1 MSARLSLM
9 WAKKLKILFVCLAG
23 CLAVFSTVIPH
34 HHHENGMICWVI
46 DAAESG
52 DTHSSDVPEKAGDCS
67 GCSWFAYKVPVDTV
81 SFKSISYIKVCP
93 GKNFV
98 GDVGYVVRFRYRQ
111 FGGIS
116 LFRYLHRAAAYI
128 YFS

>member
-1 MSARLSLM
+1 M

-67 GCSWFAYKVPVDTV
+67 GCSWFAYKAPVDTV
-81 SFKSISYIKVCP
+81 SLNQYLLKQAHNIQ
-93 GKNFV
+93 
-98 GDVGYVVRFRYRQ
+98 DVHYDDHEEPMF
-111 FGGIS
+111 
-116 LFRYLHRAAAYI
+116 
-128 YFS
+128 

>member
-1 MSARLSLM
+1 M

-52 DTHSSDVPEKAGDCS
+52 DTHSSDVP
-67 GCSWFAYKVPVDTV
+67 
-81 SFKSISYIKVCP
+81 
-93 GKNFV
+93 
-98 GDVGYVVRFRYRQ
+98 
-111 FGGIS
+111 
-116 LFRYLHRAAAYI
+116 
-128 YFS
+128 

>member
-1 MSARLSLM
+1 M

-67 GCSWFAYKVPVDTV
+67 GCRWFAYKAPVDIV
-81 SFKSISYIKVCP
+81 SLNQYLTIKFAPVKILLEVSPCFGIYIE
-93 GKNFV
+93 
-98 GDVGYVVRFRYRQ
+98 R
-111 FGGIS
+111 
-116 LFRYLHRAAAYI
+116 LHTFTFLKTLGLRAPPVA
-128 YFS
+128 

>member
-1 MSARLSLM
+1 M

-52 DTHSSDVPEKAGDCS
+52 DTHSSDIPEKAGDCS
-67 GCSWFAYKVPVDTV
+67 GCSWFAYKAPVDTV
-81 SFKSISYIKVCP
+81 SLNQYLTLKF
-93 GKNFV
+93 
-98 GDVGYVVRFRYRQ
+98 YR
-111 FGGIS
+111 
-116 LFRYLHRAAAYI
+116 LPTRRRLR
-128 YFS
+128 